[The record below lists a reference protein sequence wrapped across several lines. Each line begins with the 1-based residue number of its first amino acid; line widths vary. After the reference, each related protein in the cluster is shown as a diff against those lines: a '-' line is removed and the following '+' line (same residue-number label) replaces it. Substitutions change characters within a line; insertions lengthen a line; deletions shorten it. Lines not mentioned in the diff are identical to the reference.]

1 MRELLRLLA
10 EHYQEG
16 VSEKAQVRTLQN
28 DLKFLRD
35 AQDIICDPKTG
46 ERATLRY
53 RRAQQEWG
61 PTGNVNLDNLYD
73 DLVQRGIAPDLVRDF
88 VQRVQHPRS
97 YYDLPPEQ
105 FVAVADSVRLMP
117 KHRLDTTVQDE
128 ILQALQQGRVLK
140 ASYRK
145 PDMPQHEERFLHPLG
160 VLLRGPQH
168 YLIAYD
174 AKDLGRTAP
183 PPAKMFLIHRL
194 EDVLMLEDSPSQL
207 PAGASVAQLVREQG
221 LADFVRDTE
230 PVTLK
235 LRVWDYVL
243 RLLEDHQIAPN
254 QTFQREADGDSAIVT
269 ARIMQSGT
277 LYRWLLGFGDKVE
290 VLEPASLRHA
300 IAWQASNLTDYYED
314 VYEAAEEEESKDDGT

>member
-1 MRELLRLLA
+1 MRELLVLLA

-28 DLKFLRD
+28 DLKFLRE

-53 RRAQQEWG
+53 RRAQQEWV
-61 PTGNVNLDNLYD
+61 PTGNINLDNLYD
-73 DLVQRGIAPDLVRDF
+73 DIVQRGISANLAQDF

-117 KHRLDTTVQDE
+117 KHQLDATVQDE
-128 ILQALQQGRVLK
+128 ILQALQQGRVLRV
-140 ASYRK
+140 SYHK
-145 PDMPQHEERFLHPLG
+145 PDTPESEERFLHPLG

-174 AKDLGRTAP
+174 ARDLRKAT
-183 PPAKMFLIHRL
+183 PPAKMFLMHRL
-194 EDVLMLEDSPSQL
+194 EEVLMLADSPSQL

-221 LADFVRDTE
+221 LADFVRDPK

-254 QTFQREADGDSAIVT
+254 QTLQREANGDSAIVT
-269 ARIMQSGT
+269 ASMMPSGT

-290 VLEPASLRHA
+290 VLEPATLRHA
-300 IAWQASNLTDYYED
+300 IAWQASSVTEYYED
-314 VYEAAEEEESKDDGT
+314 VYETAEKENSEDDET